1 MNDENLKRS
10 REKTQFCG
18 ENAVRN
24 AQKSHAVPRRTRAI
38 TEVIKSIG
46 APSQHGGEPTKLES
60 LEDTRETGVNL
71 TVDDII
77 VLKLVEKAA
86 KGDLKAIELYLRM
99 RGGEFVGKD
108 IERAAAVAKMRAETK
123 AIKETNPVEAQGAVV
138 IVDNIP
144 DAQEGETP

>member
-1 MNDENLKRS
+1 MNNENLKLGTPFNAESAS
-10 REKTQFCG
+10 RNGKKS
-18 ENAVRN
+18 AV
-24 AQKSHAVPRRTRAI
+24 ARRRRRAI
-38 TEVIKSIG
+38 SDVVKSIG
-46 APSQHGGEPTKLES
+46 ALTQHSGNPTALDN
-60 LEDTRETGVNL
+60 LEDAGGKGVNL

>member
-1 MNDENLKRS
+1 MNNENLK
-10 REKTQFCG
+10 KGKPFCA
-18 ENAVRN
+18 ENAARN
-24 AQKSHAVPRRTRAI
+24 AQKSHAVRRRKRAI

-46 APSQHGGEPTKLES
+46 ALSQHGGAPTKLES
-60 LEDTRETGVNL
+60 LEDTREKGVNL

-123 AIKETNPVEAQGAVV
+123 AIKETNPMEAQGAVV

-144 DAQEGETP
+144 DVQGGDGA